1 MDEISGRILH
11 IGNVRVA
18 ILLLYIGVLKNAMLK
33 KIQLGDKET
42 NEGGDALNP
51 IQMPCE
57 AGAHHW
63 IEDWT
68 RAEVVIQAAFF
79 FVARRDF

>member
-18 ILLLYIGVLKNAMLK
+18 ILLYIGVLKNAMLK